1 MVERRTPNP
10 GVGGSNPSW
19 PAILQNISGKE
30 IKVFNK
36 IKNFF
41 REVKYEL
48 KKVIFPSRDE
58 VIDSTKVVV
67 VLVLIMATFLGG
79 IDLLLSKLVGMIV
92 R

>member
-1 MVERRTPNP
+1 
-10 GVGGSNPSW
+10 
-19 PAILQNISGKE
+19 LQNISGKE